1 MAHRASNKQV
11 RIGFSGEQAA
21 AKKVVREFA
30 RQFCLQLYSGD
41 PIWLMQIC
49 QFSLCYDYVIVLLQ
63 LVWILMLDTVHLKT
77 SVLQAQLLKAI
88 DADD

>member
-11 RIGFSGEQAA
+11 RIGFSGVQAA
-21 AKKVVREFA
+21 ANKAVREFV

-49 QFSLCYDYVIVLLQ
+49 RFSLCYDYVIVLLQ
-63 LVWILMLDTVHLKT
+63 LVWILMLDMVHLKT